1 MLLFFHAQKPNAAN
15 RPLTDGFCQFGSLG
29 EKWFRVSLAK
39 HAESPVE
46 NGPANAIHKLLVV
59 IGSLDFGEQR
69 SQTERLFFDRTAD
82 RGRHHI
88 DYRGDRDSELAEG
101 QDGEQ

>member
-46 NGPANAIHKLLVV
+46 NGPANAIHKLICRHREL
-59 IGSLDFGEQR
+59 GLWG
-69 SQTERLFFDRTAD
+69 TA
-82 RGRHHI
+82 I
-88 DYRGDRDSELAEG
+88 AN
-101 QDGEQ
+101 